1 MIGPGSPA
9 TEAAVADFAARE
21 GVAVLGARPYAEL
34 PGYVQALDLGVI
46 PFRADDP
53 FVQGINPNKVYQYL
67 AGGAPVITTPVLD
80 LEASAPDLQF
90 AATEDE
96 WARAVGVALA
106 ATADPGRRRS
116 LARAHD
122 WDALAARMVRE
133 IESRL
138 PAA

>member
-1 MIGPGSPA
+1 MGCGR
-9 TEAAVADFAARE
+9 VA
-21 GVAVLGARPYAEL
+21 G
-34 PGYVQALDLGVI
+34 
-46 PFRADDP
+46 ADDP

-80 LEASAPDLQF
+80 LEAGAPDLQF
-90 AATEDE
+90 AATEEE
-96 WARAVGVALA
+96 WAHAVRLALA
-106 ATADPGRRRS
+106 APADRDRRRS
-116 LARAHD
+116 LARSHD